1 MRLCYNEYKGDL
13 CLIYQSAKIHK
24 KNISQVVGVD
34 YSAIIDYD
42 PLEEMSLIG
51 RPVLF
56 SKKRDLK
63 KIGRGNPLLVRHK
76 IRTMSDIDKKLS
88 RIK

>member
-1 MRLCYNEYKGDL
+1 MLNISISKDT
-13 CLIYQSAKIHK
+13 Q

-42 PLEEMSLIG
+42 PLEEKSLIG

-63 KIGRGNPLLVRHK
+63 KIGRGNPLLARHK
-76 IRTMSDIDKKLS
+76 IRTMADIDKKLS

>member
-1 MRLCYNEYKGDL
+1 MLNISISKDT
-13 CLIYQSAKIHK
+13 Q
-24 KNISQVVGVD
+24 KNISQVVGAEF
-34 YSAIIDYD
+34 SAIINYE
-42 PLEEMSLIG
+42 PLEEMSLIC
-51 RPVLF
+51 RPVFF

-63 KIGRGNPLLVRHK
+63 KVGRGNPLLACHK

>member
-1 MRLCYNEYKGDL
+1 MLNISISKDT
-13 CLIYQSAKIHK
+13 Q
-24 KNISQVVGVD
+24 KNISHVVGAD

-51 RPVLF
+51 RPVFF

-63 KIGRGNPLLVRHK
+63 KVGRGNPLLARHK

>member
-1 MRLCYNEYKGDL
+1 MLNISISKDT
-13 CLIYQSAKIHK
+13 Q
-24 KNISQVVGVD
+24 KNISQVVGAD

-51 RPVLF
+51 RTVLF
-56 SKKRDLK
+56 SKNRDLK
-63 KIGRGNPLLVRHK
+63 KVGRGNPLLARHK